1 VSYEVASKRVQT
13 DHIEDMPKLTNDAY
27 KTIIDADNTRTKGDG
42 SCMEICGDEDWVQ
55 KYGHIVWPPEE
66 VIPVHTSG
74 VKKKEGVDSSERVK
88 IRYNGMSQCDHQM
101 VTDNQDSAVDSKVDA
116 RGPSANLSSTWKE
129 DSIQL
134 TRPRGTAQLALQVLE
149 ARMRTRVLLQR
160 LWTSIGGK
168 SSYWRLWEKS
178 GQS

>member
-1 VSYEVASKRVQT
+1 MSYEVASKRVQT
-13 DHIEDMPKLTNDAY
+13 DHIEDTPKLTNDAY

-129 DSIQL
+129 DSIQQDPADK
-134 TRPRGTAQLALQVLE
+134 TKGYGPIGI
-149 ARMRTRVLLQR
+149 ARAG
-160 LWTSIGGK
+160 SK
-168 SSYWRLWEKS
+168 DAE
-178 GQS
+178 